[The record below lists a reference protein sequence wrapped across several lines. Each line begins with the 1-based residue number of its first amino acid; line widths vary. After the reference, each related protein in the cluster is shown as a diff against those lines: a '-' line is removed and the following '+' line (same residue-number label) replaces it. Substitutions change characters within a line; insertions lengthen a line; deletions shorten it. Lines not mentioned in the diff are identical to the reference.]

1 MSSITMKSFA
11 DSSGS
16 SAGKKSGGFKGALLG
31 KAAEGM
37 DALEAFASLAK
48 AKVNR
53 FMELAAQAAHVA
65 KQTLAAAKTM
75 PFANPDMDF
84 NPTLNVEKAVARR
97 QAPTLGLGGGSSGRK
112 KLEDKTD
119 KGE

>member
-16 SAGKKSGGFKGALLG
+16 SAGKKEGGFAGKLLG

-37 DALEAFASLAK
+37 DAIEAFASLAK

-65 KQTLAAAKTM
+65 KQTLEAAKTM

-97 QAPTLGLGGGSSGRK
+97 QAPSLGLGSGSSGRRQK
-112 KLEDKTD
+112 KDDEDRT
-119 KGE
+119 

>member
-1 MSSITMKSFA
+1 MSSITMRSFA

-16 SAGKKSGGFKGALLG
+16 SAGKKEGGFTGKLLG

-37 DALEAFASLAK
+37 DAIEAFASLAV

-53 FMELAAQAAHVA
+53 FMELAAQAAQVA
-65 KQTLAAAKTM
+65 KQTLTAVKTM
-75 PFANPDMDF
+75 AFANPDMDF
-84 NPTLNVEKAVARR
+84 NPTINVEKAVARR

-112 KLEDKTD
+112 RQEHED